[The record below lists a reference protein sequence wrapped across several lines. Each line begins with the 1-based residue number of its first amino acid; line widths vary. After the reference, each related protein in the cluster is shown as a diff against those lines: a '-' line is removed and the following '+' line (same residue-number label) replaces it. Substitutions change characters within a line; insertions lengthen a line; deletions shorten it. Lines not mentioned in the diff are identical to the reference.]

1 MKIIGHYPE
10 VGEIER
16 DPNLQAL
23 IEHGE
28 RLLSEDFLFDSPFN
42 DDPRS
47 VSDIDPSS
55 FDLNVDDVGLQDDFD
70 LSEDLSEFVGKI
82 RKEDAGKCKSGCKCK
97 CLRWLIVIFLFIG
110 AVAPFVVFSIMWWSD
125 RTYYDK
131 ESAGGLLIQEDS
143 NRVVTNNTKKY
154 YDLFY
159 FIMQDGDSITLI
171 DNMQLNQH
179 RYHKNT
185 GLSKS
190 LGACGIESSKVLTYD
205 WLLILFG
212 LILTLA
218 LIATLIVIACHI
230 RKANELEHE
239 DCRLFFEH
247 QNKMINEYANHLYS
261 IKRVQ
266 LQRSETLLSL
276 KQQCALQQ
284 LDFQQ
289 RVMDMLK
296 KEQDMAWKYKEEHLN
311 AVKEY
316 LLNLDYE
323 MKQETQK
330 ETKKETGQE
339 TKQETKQGTRQEI
352 RQETRQETRQ
362 ELSVIG

>member
-28 RLLSEDFLFDSPFN
+28 HLLREDFLFDSPFN
-42 DDPRS
+42 DDLRH

-55 FDLNVDDVGLQDDFD
+55 FDLTVDDVGLQDDFD
-70 LSEDLSEFVGKI
+70 LSEDLSGFVDKI
-82 RKEDAGKCKSGCKCK
+82 REKDTGKCESGCKCK
-97 CLRWLIVIFLFIG
+97 CLPWLIVFFLFVG
-110 AVAPFVVFSIMWWSD
+110 AMAPFVVFSIMWWSD
-125 RTYYDK
+125 RTYYDT
-131 ESAGGLLIQEDS
+131 ESAGGILIQENS

-159 FIMQDGDSITLI
+159 LIMQDGDSITLV

-179 RYHKNT
+179 RYYKNA
-185 GLSKS
+185 GLSKNY
-190 LGACGIESSKVLTYD
+190 GACGMESSEVLTYD

-212 LILTLA
+212 LILSLA
-218 LIATLIVIACHI
+218 LIATIIVIACHI
-230 RKANELEHE
+230 RKKNELEHE

-261 IKRVQ
+261 IKRVK
-266 LQRSETLLSL
+266 LQQCEALLSL
-276 KQQCALQQ
+276 KQQHVLQQ

-289 RVMDMLK
+289 RGMDMLK

-330 ETKKETGQE
+330 ETGQE

-352 RQETRQETRQ
+352 RQE
-362 ELSVIG
+362 LSVIG